1 MNFLMLGL
9 LVLWAFLLLGG
20 WVMGSYNPA
29 QTHKVATWR
38 RMGSSVTLVIAG
50 WLWMVGHGGNLAMWI
65 ALGMSFGFLGDLFM
79 AGLVIKGE
87 KSVLGGMSAF
97 GLGHVCYIIGIL
109 GMNSVNIA
117 VLVGMLMVAV
127 ALWYVVVYRTAKEI
141 SVLHYAALPYALL
154 LASTAGFAGGVAL
167 TNSAFILMAIGAVLF
182 LISDLIL
189 ATQLF
194 NGVHFKG
201 IGDVVWLTYGPA
213 QMLIV
218 YAIPLS
224 VGFVA

>member
-1 MNFLMLGL
+1 MHIIMLIL
-9 LVLWAFLLLGG
+9 LALWAILLFGG
-20 WVMGSYNPA
+20 WLIGTYNA
-29 QTHKVATWR
+29 EQTHKIPLR
-38 RMGSSVTLVIAG
+38 NRMLSSAMLVSAG
-50 WLWMVGHGGNLAMWI
+50 WLWHLSHGGDLALWL
-65 ALGMSFGFLGDLFM
+65 ALGMTFGFLGDLFM
-79 AGLVIKGE
+79 AGLIIKGDMR
-87 KSVLGGMSAF
+87 VLGGMGAF
-97 GLGHVCYIIGIL
+97 GIGHLCYIIGIL
-109 GMNSVNIA
+109 GTGQAHLAVWIA
-117 VLVGMLMVAV
+117 MLIVASG
-127 ALWYVVVYRTAKEI
+127 LWYGVVYRTAKHI
-141 SVLHYAALPYALL
+141 SILHYAALPYALL

-167 TNSAFILMAIGAVLF
+167 TSSAFILMAIGGGLF

-224 VGFVA
+224 LGLIS

>member
-1 MNFLMLGL
+1 MNILMIIFLI
-9 LVLWAFLLLGG
+9 LWAILLFGG
-20 WVMGSYNPA
+20 WIVGKYNTA
-29 QTHKVATWR
+29 ETHKIPTPN
-38 RMGSSVTLVIAG
+38 RMLSSAMLVSAG
-50 WLWMVGHGGNLAMWI
+50 WLWSLSQGGNLALFT
-65 ALGMSFGFLGDLFM
+65 ALGMTFGFLGDLFM
-79 AGLVIKGE
+79 AGLIIKGD

-97 GLGHVCYIIGIL
+97 GLGHIFYIIGIL
-109 GMNSVNIA
+109 GMKQANLIA
-117 VLVGMLMVAV
+117 WILMLIVAV
-127 ALWYVVVYRTAKEI
+127 VLWYAVVYRTAKAV

-167 TNSAFILMAIGAVLF
+167 SNSAFILMAIGAVLF

-218 YAIPLS
+218 YAIPLAL
-224 VGFVA
+224 GFA

>member
-1 MNFLMLGL
+1 MNFLMIGL
-9 LVLWAFLLLGG
+9 LALWAFLLFGG
-20 WVMGSYNPA
+20 WLIGTYNPA

-38 RMGSSVTLVIAG
+38 RMGSSLTLVIAG
-50 WLWMVGHGGNLAMWI
+50 WLWLIGHGGNLALWI

-87 KSVLGGMSAF
+87 KSVLGGMTAF

-109 GMNSVNIA
+109 GMNAVNIA
-117 VLVGMLMVAV
+117 VLVGMLLVAV
-127 ALWYVVVYRTAKEI
+127 VLWYLVVYRTAKAI
-141 SVLHYAALPYALL
+141 TVLHYAALPYALL

-167 TNSAFILMAIGAVLF
+167 INSAFILMAIGAVLF

>member
-1 MNFLMLGL
+1 MNFLMIL
-9 LVLWAFLLLGG
+9 LLILWAILLFGG
-20 WVMGSYNPA
+20 WIFGKYNTA
-29 QTHKVATWR
+29 ETHKIPTPN
-38 RMGSSVTLVIAG
+38 RMLSSAVLVSAG
-50 WLWMVGHGGNLAMWI
+50 WLWSLSHGGNLALFI
-65 ALGMSFGFLGDLFM
+65 ALGMTFGFLGDLFM
-79 AGLVIKGE
+79 AGLIIKGD

-97 GLGHVCYIIGIL
+97 GLGHVFYIIGIL
-109 GMNSVNIA
+109 GTNLANIP
-117 VLVGMLMVAV
+117 VWIIFLVIAAM
-127 ALWYVVVYRTAKEI
+127 LWYAIVYRTAKQVSI
-141 SVLHYAALPYALL
+141 LHYAALPYALL
-154 LASTAGFAGGVAL
+154 LASTPGFAGGVAL
-167 TNSAFILMAIGAVLF
+167 SNSAFILMAIGAILF

-224 VGFVA
+224 LGFTP

>member
-1 MNFLMLGL
+1 MIIL
-9 LVLWAFLLLGG
+9 LILWAILLFGG
-20 WVMGSYNPA
+20 WIVGKYNTA
-29 QTHKVATWR
+29 ETHKIPTPN
-38 RMGSSVTLVIAG
+38 RMLSSAMLVSAG
-50 WLWMVGHGGNLAMWI
+50 WLWSLSQGGNLALFT
-65 ALGMSFGFLGDLFM
+65 ALGMTFGFLGDLFM
-79 AGLVIKGE
+79 AGLIIKGD

-97 GLGHVCYIIGIL
+97 GLGHIFYIIGIL
-109 GMNSVNIA
+109 GMKQANLIA
-117 VLVGMLMVAV
+117 WILMLIVAV
-127 ALWYVVVYRTAKEI
+127 VLWYAVVYRTAKAV

-167 TNSAFILMAIGAVLF
+167 SNSAFILMAIGAVLF

-218 YAIPLS
+218 YAIPLAL
-224 VGFVA
+224 GFA

>member
-1 MNFLMLGL
+1 MNILMLL
-9 LVLWAFLLLGG
+9 FLILWAILLFGG
-20 WVMGSYNPA
+20 WIFGTYNNT
-29 QTHKVATWR
+29 QVHKIPTAN
-38 RMGSSVTLVIAG
+38 RMLSSAVLVSAG
-50 WLWMVGHGGNLAMWI
+50 WLWGLSHDGNLALFI
-65 ALGMSFGFLGDLFM
+65 ALGMTFGFLGDLFM
-79 AGLVIKGE
+79 AGLIIKDD

-97 GLGHVCYIIGIL
+97 GIGHIFYIIGIL
-109 GMNSVNIA
+109 GTNLANMMVWIVFLVIA
-117 VLVGMLMVAV
+117 VV
-127 ALWYVVVYRTAKEI
+127 LWYGVVYRTAKQVSI
-141 SVLHYAALPYALL
+141 LHYAALPYALL

-167 TNSAFILMAIGAVLF
+167 SNSAFILMAIGGMLF

-194 NGVHFKG
+194 NGVHFRG

-224 VGFVA
+224 VGFA

>member
-1 MNFLMLGL
+1 MNILMIL
-9 LVLWAFLLLGG
+9 LLILWAILLFGG
-20 WVMGSYNPA
+20 WIFGAYNTA
-29 QTHKVATWR
+29 QTHKIPTPN
-38 RMGSSVTLVIAG
+38 RMLSSAMLVSAG
-50 WLWMVGHGGNLAMWI
+50 WIWSLSHGGNLALFT
-65 ALGMSFGFLGDLFM
+65 ALGMTFGFLGDLFM
-79 AGLVIKGE
+79 AGLLIKGD

-97 GLGHVCYIIGIL
+97 GLGHIFYIIGIL
-109 GMNSVNIA
+109 GMNQTNLIA
-117 VLVGMLMVAV
+117 WILMLIVAV
-127 ALWYVVVYRTAKEI
+127 ALWYAVVYRTAKEV

-167 TNSAFILMAIGAVLF
+167 ADSAFILMAIGAVLF

-189 ATQLF
+189 AAQLF

-218 YAIPLS
+218 YAIPLAL
-224 VGFVA
+224 GFA

>member
-1 MNFLMLGL
+1 MIIL
-9 LVLWAFLLLGG
+9 LILWAILLFGG
-20 WVMGSYNPA
+20 WIFGNYNNA
-29 QTHKVATWR
+29 ETHKIPTPNR
-38 RMGSSVTLVIAG
+38 RLSSAVLVSAG
-50 WLWMVGHGGNLAMWI
+50 WLWSLSHGGNLALFI
-65 ALGMSFGFLGDLFM
+65 ALGMTFGFLGDLFM
-79 AGLVIKGE
+79 AGLIIKGD

-97 GLGHVCYIIGIL
+97 GLGHVFYIIGIL
-109 GMNSVNIA
+109 GANLANIP
-117 VLVGMLMVAV
+117 VWIIFLVIAAM
-127 ALWYVVVYRTAKEI
+127 LWYAIVYRTAKQV

-167 TNSAFILMAIGAVLF
+167 SNSAFILMAIGAILF

-224 VGFVA
+224 LGFTP

>member
-1 MNFLMLGL
+1 MNFLMIGL
-9 LVLWAFLLLGG
+9 LALWAFLLFGG
-20 WVMGSYNPA
+20 WIFGTYNPA
-29 QTHKVATWR
+29 QTHKIPTR
-38 RMGSSVTLVIAG
+38 NRMLSSAMLVSAG
-50 WLWMVGHGGNLAMWI
+50 WLWSVSHGGNLALWV
-65 ALGMSFGFLGDLFM
+65 ALGMTFGFLGDLFM
-79 AGLVIKGE
+79 AKLIIKGD
-87 KSVLGGMSAF
+87 KAVLGGMSAF

-109 GMNSVNIA
+109 GTGQSNIA
-117 VLVGMLMVAV
+117 VWILMLLVAV
-127 ALWYVVVYRTAKEI
+127 ALWYVVVYRTAKTV
-141 SVLHYAALPYALL
+141 STLHYAALPYSLL

-167 TNSAFILMAIGAVLF
+167 TSSAFILMAIGAVLF

-201 IGDVVWLTYGPA
+201 IGDIVWLTYGPA

-224 VGFVA
+224 LGLMP